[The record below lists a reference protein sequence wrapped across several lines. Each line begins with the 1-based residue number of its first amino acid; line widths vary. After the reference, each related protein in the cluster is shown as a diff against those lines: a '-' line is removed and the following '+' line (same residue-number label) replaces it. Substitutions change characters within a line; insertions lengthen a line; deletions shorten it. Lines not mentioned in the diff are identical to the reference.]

1 MFRHRFCR
9 RARYAALASSLAFG
23 FGASTGWAQPAGQG
37 PGGPGGPHGGD
48 PLSHVI
54 EQYKS
59 QLALNSSQQ
68 QMWDGAVALTKQARE
83 TGRGYR
89 QEVHTAMQ
97 TELAKAEPDLAAVAA
112 IADDAHA
119 KAQALRRQVRDEWL
133 KLYATF
139 TPAQKTVVRDALQAR
154 MQRFGEMRGKWGRG

>member
-9 RARYAALASSLAFG
+9 RARYAALASALALG
-23 FGASTGWAQPAGQG
+23 LGATTSWAQ

-48 PLSHVI
+48 PLAQVI

-97 TELAKAEPDLAAVAA
+97 AELSKAEPDLAAVAA
-112 IADDAHA
+112 IADEAHA
-119 KAQALRRQVRDEWL
+119 KGQALHRQVRDEWL

-139 TPAQKTVVRDALQAR
+139 TPAQKTIVRDALQAR